1 MSKSIRHHKKS
12 SKQKRSSSRSTRS
25 SRSSRSSRS
34 TRSTRSSRKLRA
46 DKEEKVKCCMCEK
59 MVYLK
64 DTLIPRECLMKHGKA
79 AHRICEGCWWDP
91 NRGFG
96 LETSSHECPGCKKGL
111 PLTKFKKEE
120 PIFVDLTEE

>member
-1 MSKSIRHHKKS
+1 MSKSIRHHKNS
-12 SKQKRSSSRSTRS
+12 SKQKRTRSSSRSRSRSRTRS
-25 SRSSRSSRS
+25 SSRS
-34 TRSTRSSRKLRA
+34 RSSRKLRA

-111 PLTKFKKEE
+111 HLTKFKKEE

>member
-12 SKQKRSSSRSTRS
+12 SKQKRSSSRS
-25 SRSSRSSRS
+25 RS
-34 TRSTRSSRKLRA
+34 TRSSSSRSSSRKLRA

-91 NRGFG
+91 NSGFG